1 MFEIILLIV
10 VTGGIASFA
19 RAPGG
24 RPWLWGTLTRRVVK
38 PRPLGWGYETR

>member
-19 RAPGG
+19 RARGG
-24 RPWLWGTLTRRVVK
+24 NHGSGER
-38 PRPLGWGYETR
+38 